1 MVIKGNI
8 SSINAATNQAEVIL
22 LEYDDAVTAPLP
34 LYRSYT
40 NYQIGQPVVVV
51 VFNGDFNDAVVL

>member
-1 MVIKGNI
+1 MVIKGKI
-8 SSINAATNQAEVIL
+8 SSINASTNQAEVIL

-51 VFNGDFNDAVVL
+51 VFNSDFNDAVVL